1 MGAARKQEQ
10 MPFFNL
16 QHAIELR
23 LQRDNDDRQHF
34 CELGH
39 GCNRDRGMALVMALS
54 EKKKM
59 AMCSNILRPE
69 KGDEGQNLMGVVSG
83 TKSAR

>member
-1 MGAARKQEQ
+1 MASLDWIQAKRSTKAENWAVGGLGGCVVGAARKQEQ

-23 LQRDNDDRQHF
+23 LQRANDDMQHF

-39 GCNRDRGMALVMALS
+39 G
-54 EKKKM
+54 
-59 AMCSNILRPE
+59 
-69 KGDEGQNLMGVVSG
+69 
-83 TKSAR
+83 